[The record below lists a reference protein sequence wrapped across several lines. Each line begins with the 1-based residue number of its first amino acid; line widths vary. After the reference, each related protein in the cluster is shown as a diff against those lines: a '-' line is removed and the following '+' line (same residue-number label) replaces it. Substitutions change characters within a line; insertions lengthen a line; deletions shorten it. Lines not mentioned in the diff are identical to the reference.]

1 MGECKHKGHC
11 YEYEPG
17 DAVCDNWRGRTW
29 PLSLKR
35 CMWYYILNEQQKTG
49 KPEQAEKKP
58 REKQGAIA
66 QFLGLD

>member
-17 DAVCDNWRGRTW
+17 DAVCDNWGGRTG

-35 CMWYYILNEQQKTG
+35 CMWYNILDKQQKKNLG
-49 KPEQAEKKP
+49 KNREQLHN
-58 REKQGAIA
+58 
-66 QFLGLD
+66 FLD